1 MSDINI
7 MERIFDDN
15 TMRIHKDS
23 SLITFKVNDSSGC
36 VPISFWQPNGYN
48 YVTLKNF
55 HGTYDQYRAED
66 LNGSH
71 LVVATTHN
79 SFTIDMRGFFYPDG
93 VQTPRIAHGGT
104 IPSVDSLF
112 TPASNT
118 FSQFGRKKPASWCT
132 NVKYDL
138 MKPNITSIELA
149 GTGISMKFKALTGT
163 SQDSTVAPGV
173 KDLSFRGIT
182 PNQNYAFDRP
192 MMVADNY
199 NETLFDTSSNS
210 LDKKS
215 LIWKVDL
222 GSNKDNLSPVVDL
235 ERIAAVLVSNVTN
248 SAESVPAGVRGHVNT
263 GFIDETAPHGGSA
276 ATKYLTR
283 EIKLDQTSTSLK
295 VLASVYR
302 PDVADVDFY
311 YKIKTSPDQNFE
323 KLDYVLLDRPAVY
336 GRASRDISDFKEFDY
351 EVRNLP
357 EFNSIAIKI
366 VLKSKNSS
374 VVPKV
379 RDFRVIALAT

>member
-1 MSDINI
+1 
-7 MERIFDDN
+7 
-15 TMRIHKDS
+15 
-23 SLITFKVNDSSGC
+23 
-36 VPISFWQPNGYN
+36 
-48 YVTLKNF
+48 
-55 HGTYDQYRAED
+55 
-66 LNGSH
+66 
-71 LVVATTHN
+71 
-79 SFTIDMRGFFYPDG
+79 
-93 VQTPRIAHGGT
+93 
-104 IPSVDSLF
+104 
-112 TPASNT
+112 
-118 FSQFGRKKPASWCT
+118 
-132 NVKYDL
+132 
-138 MKPNITSIELA
+138 MKPNITSVELA

-163 SQDSTVAPGV
+163 SQDSTEAPGV

-182 PNQNYAFDRP
+182 PNQNYTFNRP

-215 LIWKVDL
+215 LIWRVDL
-222 GSNKDNLSPVVDL
+222 VSNKDNLSPIIDL

-263 GFIDETAPHGGSA
+263 GFVNETNPHGGSA
-276 ATKYLTR
+276 ATKYITR
-283 EIKLDQTSTSLK
+283 EIKLDQSSTSLK
-295 VLASVYR
+295 VLGSVYR
-302 PDVADVDFY
+302 PDVTDVDFY

-323 KLDYVLLDRPAVY
+323 KIDYVLLDRPAVY
-336 GRASRDISDFKEFDY
+336 SKASKDISNYKEFDY

-357 EFNSIAIKI
+357 EFNSVAIKI